1 MITPGS
7 AEAIAVKVYRQVR
20 ASSVDPVEGL
30 RDCLDE
36 YQNPI
41 PSEVMDF
48 QIGLAVREASDLS
61 FIPEAYRVS
70 R

>member
-1 MITPGS
+1 
-7 AEAIAVKVYRQVR
+7 VKVYRQVR
-20 ASSVDPVEGL
+20 TSNVDPIEGL

-41 PSEVMDF
+41 PAEVMDF
-48 QIGLAVREASDLS
+48 QIGLAAREASDLS
-61 FIPEAYRVS
+61 FVPEPYRAA